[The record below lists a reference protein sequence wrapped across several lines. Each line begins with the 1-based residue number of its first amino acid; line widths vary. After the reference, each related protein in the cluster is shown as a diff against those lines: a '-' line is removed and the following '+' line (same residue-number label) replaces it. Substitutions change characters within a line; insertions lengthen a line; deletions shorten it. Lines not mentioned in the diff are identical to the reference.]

1 MAFDPLLLVALF
13 VGAVAG
19 RLVRHRGVWPSR
31 VALGTVFAL
40 LLLLGMQL
48 GRASDRAL
56 LSALPVGVGL
66 AALLVGLTAG
76 AAYTLR
82 STKATDPFPRRPG
95 GSFPWTGPAFAVS
108 VIAGFGLDRGIG
120 WELDGAIEPLLWLLV
135 GVVAFDLRW
144 SWGALRRWWAPLLA
158 AGIGATGTA
167 LVGAIA
173 LALPWPVAIATA
185 GGFGFYSLAGP
196 LVALRFGATF
206 GFIAFLA
213 NFLRENLL
221 MVGSPW
227 MGRSLRG
234 EGLAAIGGATSMDT
248 TLFFI
253 TRYGDPESGSLALMT
268 GLVLTVAATIL
279 LPLAVGGSLG

>member
-1 MAFDPLLLVALF
+1 MAFDPLLLLALV
-13 VGAVAG
+13 VGAVTG
-19 RLVRHRGVWPSR
+19 RIVRHRGVWPGR
-31 VALGTVFAL
+31 VAVGTVFVL

-48 GRASDRAL
+48 GRASDPAL

-66 AALLVGLTAG
+66 AVVIVGLTAG
-76 AAYTLR
+76 AAYALR
-82 STKATDPFPRRPG
+82 PARATSPSPRRPRAG
-95 GSFPWTGPAFAVS
+95 FPLTGPALAVA
-108 VIAGFGLDRGIG
+108 VIVGFGLDRGFG
-120 WELDGAIEPLLWLLV
+120 WEFGAAIEPLLWLLV

-144 SWGALRRWWAPLLA
+144 SWGALRRWWAPLAA
-158 AGIGATGTA
+158 AGIGGAGAA
-167 LVGAIA
+167 LLGA
-173 LALPWPVAIATA
+173 LALGLPWPVAIATA

-227 MGRSLRG
+227 MGRPLRG
-234 EGLAAIGGATSMDT
+234 EGLAAVGGATSMDT

-253 TRYGDPESGSLALMT
+253 TRYGDPDSGSLALMT
-268 GLVLTVAATIL
+268 GLVLTVAASVL
-279 LPLAVGGSLG
+279 VPLAVGGSLG